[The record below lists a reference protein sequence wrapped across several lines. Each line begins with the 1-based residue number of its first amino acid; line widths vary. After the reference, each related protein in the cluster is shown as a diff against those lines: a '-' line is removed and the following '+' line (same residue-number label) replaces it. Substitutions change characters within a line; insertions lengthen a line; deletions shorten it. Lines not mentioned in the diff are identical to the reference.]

1 MQSFRKA
8 RWRLQAQLRANPTCC
23 RFPPPK
29 IFTNALLHSHDITAL
44 IRDTEAHE
52 RALFTFAEPD
62 RGSRPSAANVARRNT
77 FYGLNGAE
85 EPYGNG
91 NGLMRSQRPRS
102 AVATLLGGEL
112 GEQIRK
118 EGAKEGKE
126 RGEVDV
132 NLLLRGAE
140 KLCSV

>member
-1 MQSFRKA
+1 MRSNVPLRITTNLSF
-8 RWRLQAQLRANPTCC
+8 PH
-23 RFPPPK
+23 RFPSPK

-52 RALFTFAEPD
+52 RALFTIAPSD
-62 RGSRPSAANVARRNT
+62 QVSRSSTASIARRST
-77 FYGLNGAE
+77 VHGLNGAGE
-85 EPYGNG
+85 HYTNSG
-91 NGLMRSQRPRS
+91 GLVRTHRSGS

-118 EGAKEGKE
+118 EGAKESKE

-132 NLLLRGAE
+132 NLLLKGAE
-140 KLCSV
+140 KLCGV